1 MSHEKWIKRL
11 IYVEL
16 EFQKKRNN
24 EEAILKVIMAEI
36 FPEVVK
42 EDQ

>member
-1 MSHEKWIKRL
+1 MNKSL
-11 IYVEL
+11 LYVES

-36 FPEVVK
+36 FPKMVK